1 MVFGLLLALFGLFLF
16 FPLYWL
22 VISSVKSN
30 AELYS
35 IIPTPF
41 PLAPTLTHFHHGAD
55 DGQAADVSGQQP
67 DRIKDERGAQ
77 HAAGALCRLQLRYRF
92 TGRQPV
98 MLFMLSAQMFRSENC
113 S

>member
-1 MVFGLLLALFGLFLF
+1 MFDLSSTVSKVVFGLLLALIGLFLF

-41 PLAPTLTHFHHGAD
+41 PLAPTLTHSHHGAD

-67 DRIKDERGAQ
+67 DRIGTAVALNTLLALYAGYSFATASR
-77 HAAGALCRLQLRYRF
+77 AASR
-92 TGRQPV
+92 
-98 MLFMLSAQMFRSENC
+98 
-113 S
+113 